1 MLISKRVFFGQ
12 EGVLWYMLFANDIM
26 SVDKLRYFL
35 NVKLER
41 WQDALES
48 TGFKISCT
56 KMEYM
61 NCNFN
66 GNVQRYATPV

>member
-1 MLISKRVFFGQ
+1 MDKLIAHIQ

-26 SVDKLRYFL
+26 SVDKLRDFL

-41 WQDALES
+41 WKDALES
-48 TGFKISCT
+48 TSFKIGCT
-56 KMEYM
+56 NMEYM

-66 GNVQRYATPV
+66 GDV